1 MSAVNRAHVAASN
14 RAMHARTWISAGCA
28 CFLILGLAASVA
40 AVDEG
45 ARAPELGART
55 LDGQT
60 LRMADLRGKVVIVD
74 FWASWCEPCREE
86 MPVLERL
93 YRRYR
98 EQGLVV
104 VGVSVDR
111 TERNA
116 RGFLRRTRV
125 SFPIIH
131 DASHAIANRY
141 SPPKMPSS
149 YIVDR
154 RGVIRHVHEGFRAGD
169 AEQMEREVRALLRER
184 AQGQRRGRR

>member
-1 MSAVNRAHVAASN
+1 MSAVNRAAPIASN
-14 RAMHARTWISAGCA
+14 RAMRARTWVSVGCA
-28 CFLILGLAASVA
+28 LLVLGVCATVA

-55 LDGQT
+55 LEGQT

-131 DASHAIANRY
+131 DANHAIANRY

-169 AEQMEREVRALLRER
+169 AERMEREVRALLREG
-184 AQGQRRGRR
+184 ARRRR

>member
-1 MSAVNRAHVAASN
+1 MNHPWRWASKAPMRVRAVISVLSAAIL
-14 RAMHARTWISAGCA
+14 T
-28 CFLILGLAASVA
+28 LGLAASVA
-40 AVDEG
+40 AVETG
-45 ARAPELGART
+45 ARAPELAGRT
-55 LDGQT
+55 LDGQP
-60 LRMADLRGKVVIVD
+60 LRMANLRGKVVIVD
-74 FWASWCEPCREE
+74 FWASWCAPCREE

-93 YRRYR
+93 YQRYR

-131 DASHAIANRY
+131 DSDHAIANRY

-154 RGVIRHVHEGFRAGD
+154 RGVIRYVHEGFRAEDGPR
-169 AEQMEREVRALLRER
+169 MEREVRTLLRER
-184 AQGQRRGRR
+184 AR

>member
-1 MSAVNRAHVAASN
+1 MREWVNAAARGSSN
-14 RAMHARTWISAGCA
+14 RPMRTRALSAA
-28 CFLILGLAASVA
+28 LATLVILGAAATVA
-40 AVDEG
+40 AVDVG
-45 ARAPELGART
+45 ARAPELNART
-55 LDGQT
+55 LEGRR

-93 YRRYR
+93 YQRYEDR
-98 EQGLVV
+98 GLVV

-111 TERNA
+111 ALRNA

-131 DASHAIANRY
+131 DAGHRIADRY
-141 SPPKMPSS
+141 SPPTMPSS

-154 RGVIRHVHEGFRAGD
+154 RGVIRHVHEGFRSGD
-169 AEQMEREVRALLRER
+169 AQRMEREVRALLSER
-184 AQGQRRGRR
+184 R

>member
-1 MSAVNRAHVAASN
+1 MNHPSSATSKAPMRARPIVSAICAAIL
-14 RAMHARTWISAGCA
+14 T
-28 CFLILGLAASVA
+28 LGLAAGVA
-40 AVDEG
+40 AVDTG
-45 ARAPELGART
+45 ARAPELAGRT
-55 LDGQT
+55 LDGQP
-60 LRMADLRGKVVIVD
+60 LRMANLRGKVVIVD

-93 YRRYR
+93 YQRYR

-131 DASHAIANRY
+131 DSGHAIANRY

-149 YIVDR
+149 YIIDR
-154 RGVIRHVHEGFRAGD
+154 RGIIRYVHEGFRAEDG
-169 AEQMEREVRALLRER
+169 QRMEREVRTLLRER
-184 AQGQRRGRR
+184 TR